1 MLRDLELWAKYD
13 SASILLE
20 GESGTGKTLL
30 ARHIHEQS
38 SRKDQTFLRVDLG
51 AIEDQLA
58 ASELFG
64 HLKGAFTGADA
75 RRDGSFVEAS
85 GGTLFIDEIGK
96 ASKRVQRL
104 LLHAMEYGEVTPV
117 GSERPVR
124 FDVRLVL
131 ATNASLDELVKKEQF
146 LPDLLYR
153 IGCFRAAV
161 PPLRKRREDIPFLTT
176 SIVHDCAHR
185 LGYESSSPPSVDD
198 QLLAALVEAPWE
210 GNVRALR
217 STLEYL
223 LVNARQSPVLSL
235 SHCTGDL
242 APLAEKLSRRDRALL
257 DVKTFGSISAAAR
270 QSGSSRSTIQR
281 LINQKPDDPD
291 ASDSDSSRTA

>member
-1 MLRDLELWAKYD
+1 AVLRTAARLTTRNKAFDRMLRDLELWAKYD

-104 LLHAMEYGEVTPV
+104 LLHAMEYGEVTP
-117 GSERPVR
+117 
-124 FDVRLVL
+124 
-131 ATNASLDELVKKEQF
+131 
-146 LPDLLYR
+146 
-153 IGCFRAAV
+153 
-161 PPLRKRREDIPFLTT
+161 
-176 SIVHDCAHR
+176 
-185 LGYESSSPPSVDD
+185 
-198 QLLAALVEAPWE
+198 
-210 GNVRALR
+210 
-217 STLEYL
+217 
-223 LVNARQSPVLSL
+223 
-235 SHCTGDL
+235 
-242 APLAEKLSRRDRALL
+242 
-257 DVKTFGSISAAAR
+257 
-270 QSGSSRSTIQR
+270 
-281 LINQKPDDPD
+281 
-291 ASDSDSSRTA
+291 